1 VLTWAPVKELAVNE
15 YYRVKIDFD
24 YKETNTSRYYATW
37 ETKLTLP
44 EGLYATPNCG
54 VFNWQVM
61 LMRQTGV
68 GEDGQPIGEPISYDS
83 LRWYVEWLYPLDAQA
98 PFERFCPNPQT

>member
-1 VLTWAPVKELAVNE
+1 VDE

-24 YKETNTSRYYATW
+24 YKETNFSRYYATS
-37 ETKLTLP
+37 ETEFALP

-54 VFNWQVM
+54 VFNWQVT

-83 LRWYVEWLYPLDAQA
+83 LRWYVEWLYPLEAQA
-98 PFERFCPNPQT
+98 PFDKLCPNPQT